1 MESLVEVLRF
11 YKIIMWFLV
20 GLFTAALVPDATS
33 SSSRNFEPKTSN
45 LEDPLS
51 NHPLKPTHFIV
62 TR

>member
-45 LEDPLS
+45 LEDPL
-51 NHPLKPTHFIV
+51 
-62 TR
+62 